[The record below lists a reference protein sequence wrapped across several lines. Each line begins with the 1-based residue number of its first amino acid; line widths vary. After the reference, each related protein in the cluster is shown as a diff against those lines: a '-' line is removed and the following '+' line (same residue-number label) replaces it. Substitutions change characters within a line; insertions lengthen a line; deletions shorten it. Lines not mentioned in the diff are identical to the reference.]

1 MKEHGKILVATDF
14 SEAAKEALYRAG
26 ILAAQFDVEVHLLH
40 VMEPAVFFETDLIA
54 ISPLN
59 EITDAIRAGA
69 EKRLQQH
76 AANVD
81 FSVTTHLQESMS
93 NAASVICDFAESLPA
108 DMIVIGR
115 KGAQGTLEHM
125 LIGSTAERV
134 VRHANCSVLVTMPHG
149 LLS

>member
-1 MKEHGKILVATDF
+1 MKEHGNILVATDF
-14 SEAAKEALYRAG
+14 SEPAKEALHRAG
-26 ILAAQFDVEVHLLH
+26 ILASQCGAEVHLLH
-40 VMEPAVFFETDLIA
+40 IMEPAVFFETDLIA

-69 EKRLQQH
+69 EKRLQQQ
-76 AANVD
+76 AASVD
-81 FSVTTHLQESMS
+81 FPVTTHLQESMGD
-93 NAASVICDFAESLPA
+93 AASVICNFAESLPA

-115 KGAQGTLEHM
+115 KGAQGVLEHM

-134 VRHANCSVLVTMPHG
+134 VRHGNCSVLVTMPHG